1 MRFRVNR
8 SWPKRRSAASGFSLI
23 EVLVALTIVGLGLA
37 AAAGML
43 GVGMRGHDTARDV
56 AAASAF
62 AEDLIAQTG
71 ITDRLQAGET
81 HGSFAGRFEW
91 ARSITPYND
100 RPSDTDRVLNSDT
113 VPPLYRVTV
122 AVAWED
128 GRRRQ
133 RITLSTL
140 RLGPAPP

>member
-1 MRFRVNR
+1 LRFRANR
-8 SWPKRRSAASGFSLI
+8 TWPEQSSAAPGFSLI
-23 EVLVALTIVGLGLA
+23 EVLVALTIVGLGLT

-71 ITDRLQAGET
+71 VTDRLQAGET

-91 ARSITPYND
+91 ARSIAPYTD
-100 RPSDTDRVLNSDT
+100 RPSATDRVLNGDAA
-113 VPPLYRVTV
+113 PPLYRVTV

-140 RLGPAPP
+140 RLGSASP